1 MAQLKGAPV
10 HGLEQSHHVLGVGNA
25 RFGIGHCTLEEPAGG
40 LTAVWGCRCARE
52 DLSAQVVLLAAWGGT
67 VLQTCENATPALDLL
82 PAGHPLSVSSR
93 PVFARTVLPTALPEA
108 LSYRIPENLA
118 DLAVPGVRVKVRLR
132 GQSRVGVVVEVVE
145 DPGCPADRVL
155 PVEEVLDPEPLLPPH
170 VLEMIRF
177 VADYYAAPVGSV
189 VRTAIPG
196 ALLRVPP
203 PIVQAGVRTSELL
216 AGAEPAARRLLE
228 RVLEAR
234 RISVARLRAEG
245 WSKRELDELLPALAE
260 KHALK
265 VVERGATGPGG
276 STVSAVVLCDV
287 APGERARLVGA
298 APAQARAAA
307 WLVETGRPVL
317 EGELLAACQCS
328 SSVVDALVHKGI
340 VRRFQQARQRK
351 VRRWELTPGPVPETL
366 TTHQQQAVE
375 TLSMALGG
383 GEFRAFLLQ
392 GVTGSGKTEV
402 YLRVAGAAVQQ
413 GMQALILVPE
423 IALTPALAGQLS
435 RTFGERVAVLHS
447 SMSESERLAAWERA
461 RRGQVDVI
469 AGPRSALWAP
479 LARLGVVVV
488 DEEQDTSYKQEEE
501 PRYHARDLALTIGQ
515 RLGIPVVLASA
526 TPSLEV
532 LALAAQG
539 RVAVLDLP
547 ERVAGGRLPVVEVVD
562 LKGEPPEPGE
572 HGQRFLSR
580 RLREALAET
589 LARGEQT
596 ILLVNRRG
604 WAPVLLC
611 RDCGHQVACRDCSI
625 PLTVHRRRAALVCH
639 YCGFHRDI
647 PQACPRCGG
656 EVLDHVGAGT
666 EKIASL
672 VRQLHPGALIDILDR
687 DTARS
692 PAQLLATLERFAA
705 GESTVLVGTQMV
717 SKGHHFPA
725 VTLTGVVNADNLL
738 GFPDFRG
745 AERTFQMLTQVAGR
759 AGRGERPGLVVI
771 QTYHPE
777 HHAVR
782 AALAH
787 DLYGFVEEELRFRKA
802 FRYPP
807 ITRLA
812 LVRYEAASESA
823 AVAAAQA
830 AAHSLDPAP
839 AGLRVIGP
847 APAPLERLRGRWRVQ
862 LLMMAPTR
870 PPLRAGIAAI
880 AALTLPRSVR
890 RIIDVDPQSTV

>member
-1 MAQLKGAPV
+1 M
-10 HGLEQSHHVLGVGNA
+10 
-25 RFGIGHCTLEEPAGG
+25 
-40 LTAVWGCRCARE
+40 
-52 DLSAQVVLLAAWGGT
+52 
-67 VLQTCENATPALDLL
+67 
-82 PAGHPLSVSSR
+82 
-93 PVFARTVLPTALPEA
+93 FARTALPTALPEA
-108 LSYRIPENLA
+108 LSYRIPEHLV
-118 DLAVPGVRVKVRLR
+118 DLVVPGTRVKVRLR

-170 VLEMIRF
+170 VLELIRF
-177 VADYYAAPVGSV
+177 VAEYYAAPVGTV

-203 PIVQAGVRTSELL
+203 PIVQAGARASELL
-216 AGAEPAARRLLE
+216 AGAEPAARRLIE

-245 WSKRELDELLPALAE
+245 WSKPELDELLPALAE

-265 VVERGATGPGG
+265 VVERSASGPAGA
-276 STVSAVVLCDV
+276 TVSAVVACEM
-287 APGERARLVGA
+287 APEERARLVGA

-317 EGELLAACQCS
+317 EGELVAACRCS
-328 SSVVDALVHKGI
+328 SGVVDALVHKGV
-340 VRRFQQARQRK
+340 VRRFRQARQRE
-351 VRRWELTPGPVPETL
+351 VRRWELAPGPVPETL
-366 TTHQQQAVE
+366 TAHQHQAVE
-375 TLSMALGG
+375 TLSKALGG
-383 GEFRAFLLQ
+383 GEFKAFLLL

-402 YLRVAGAAVQQ
+402 YLRVARAAVDR
-413 GMQALILVPE
+413 GLQAVILVPE
-423 IALTPALAGQLS
+423 IALTPALAGHLARS
-435 RTFGERVAVLHS
+435 FSGRVAVLHS
-447 SMSESERLAAWERA
+447 SMAEGERLAAWERA
-461 RRGQVDVI
+461 RRGQVDVV

-501 PRYHARDLALTIGQ
+501 PRYNARDLALTLGQ
-515 RLGIPVVLASA
+515 RLRIPVILASA

-532 LALAAQG
+532 LALAEQG
-539 RVAVLDLP
+539 RVEVLDLP
-547 ERVAGGRLPVVEVVD
+547 ERVASGRLPAVEVVD

-611 RDCGHQVACRDCSI
+611 RECGHQAACRDCSI
-625 PLTVHRRRAALVCH
+625 PLTVHRRTASLVCH

-672 VRQLHPGALIDILDR
+672 VRKLHPAAVVDILDR

-705 GESTVLVGTQMV
+705 GESRVLVGTQMV

-759 AGRGERPGLVVI
+759 SGRGERPGLVVI
-771 QTYHPE
+771 QTFHPD

-782 AALAH
+782 AALVH
-787 DLYGFVEEELRFRKA
+787 DLRGFAEEELRFRKA

-807 ITRLA
+807 TTRLA
-812 LVRYEAASESA
+812 LVRYEAVSEST
-823 AVAAAQA
+823 AAAAAKA
-830 AAHSLDPAP
+830 AARALDPAP

-862 LLMMAPTR
+862 LLLTAPTR
-870 PPLRAGIAAI
+870 PPLRT
-880 AALTLPRSVR
+880 ALAVVTALPLPRSVR